1 MPSSCSRHSIV
12 SEFIMTSIYYPKE
25 YAVRSNLQYHE
36 FLLIQ
41 FIGLIYSC
49 TVHNKLCV
57 RPRYGLYAYYLA
69 HTLLFYMTVYGTR
82 STLPRQYCLIHG
94 HGSDAVHV
102 AALGGAADDD
112 GGHLISQD
120 GARWLW
126 YGARWAGI
134 VVITTQNDHSSS
146 FLQRER

>member
-1 MPSSCSRHSIV
+1 
-12 SEFIMTSIYYPKE
+12 MTSIYYPKE

-49 TVHNKLCV
+49 TVYNKLCV

-69 HTLLFYMTVYGTR
+69 RALLFNMTLQNTR

-112 GGHLISQD
+112 GGHPIARMVQD
-120 GARWLW
+120 GCGMEPDGQESL
-126 YGARWAGI
+126 
-134 VVITTQNDHSSS
+134 
-146 FLQRER
+146 L

>member
-1 MPSSCSRHSIV
+1 MPSSCSRHNIV

-25 YAVRSNLQYHE
+25 YAVRINLQYHE

-49 TVHNKLCV
+49 TVHNKLYV

-69 HTLLFYMTVYGTR
+69 HTLLFYMTVHCTG
-82 STLPRQYCLIHG
+82 STLPRKYCLIHG

-112 GGHLISQD
+112 GG
-120 GARWLW
+120 
-126 YGARWAGI
+126 
-134 VVITTQNDHSSS
+134 
-146 FLQRER
+146 